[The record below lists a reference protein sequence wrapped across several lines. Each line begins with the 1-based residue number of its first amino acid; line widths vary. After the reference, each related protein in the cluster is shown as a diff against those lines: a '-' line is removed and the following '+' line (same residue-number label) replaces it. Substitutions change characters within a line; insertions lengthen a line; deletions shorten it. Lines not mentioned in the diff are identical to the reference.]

1 VPLRSDVADFT
12 ASTAMT
18 WLLLTYLRRRGVDLA
33 TLLANDGLDLGSLVA
48 PGSRMRLVE
57 LQRLWRSAARVLGDD
72 EALGA
77 RVAGQIDPLATL
89 SWSMPFSLLETISR
103 VSPTMREGIDRQR
116 PFLRLMR
123 DGFSVAVEDWHGGR
137 CLVRWE
143 FATPESEPR
152 ELVDFHLGIG
162 VMLSRRTLANRGT
175 TPIEVWF
182 TQREPKDLGPYHALF
197 GPNLRFSA
205 ECNALVANASH
216 LQLPLPNH
224 DPVTLQVVEYQG
236 RKLVEQLPSLEDFV
250 ARVREHIE
258 AELPHGNTTAGRVAD
273 KLAISGRTLHRR
285 LRSHGTTYQEQL
297 DQVRYK
303 LAMKYL
309 ASRRYP
315 LGEVASLVGFAQQSA
330 FQRAFK
336 TWAGQTP
343 AEYQQHGAARTRSH
357 VGV

>member
-1 VPLRSDVADFT
+1 
-12 ASTAMT
+12 MT
-18 WLLLTYLRRRGVDLA
+18 WLLLTYLRRRGVDVGSFLSQEGLA
-33 TLLANDGLDLGSLVA
+33 LSNLIA
-48 PGSRMRLVE
+48 PGARMRLEE
-57 LQRLWRSAARVLGDD
+57 LHRLWRSAARVLGDD
-72 EALGA
+72 EALGV
-77 RVAGQIDPLATL
+77 RVVSMIDPLATL
-89 SWSMPFSLLETISR
+89 SWSMPFSLLESISR
-103 VSPTMREGIDRQR
+103 VSPTMREGIERQK
-116 PFLRLMR
+116 PFLRLLR
-123 DGFSVAVEDWHGGR
+123 DGFSVNVEDWHGGR

-143 FATPESEPR
+143 FTTPEAEPR
-152 ELVDFHLGIG
+152 ELIDFQMGIG
-162 VMLSRRTLANRGT
+162 VLLSRRTLANRGA
-175 TPIEVWF
+175 TPLEVWF
-182 TQREPKDLGPYHALF
+182 MQREPRDLAPYHALF
-197 GPNLRFSA
+197 GPSLRFSA
-205 ECNALVANASH
+205 ECNALVAHAAALH
-216 LQLPLPNH
+216 APLAQH

-258 AELPHGNTTAGRVAD
+258 AELPNGNTTAGRVAD

-343 AEYQQHGAARTRSH
+343 AEYQQYGATGSPRSRSR
-357 VGV
+357 VSGG

>member
-1 VPLRSDVADFT
+1 
-12 ASTAMT
+12 MC
-18 WLLLTYLRRRGVDLA
+18 WLLLTYLRRRGVDVA
-33 TLLANDGLDLGSLVA
+33 TLLAQDGLAAADLVA
-48 PGSRMRLVE
+48 PGARMRLSE
-57 LQRLWRSAARVLGDD
+57 LHRLWRSAARALGDD
-72 EALGA
+72 EALGV

-89 SWSMPFSLLETISR
+89 SWAMPFSLLETLSR
-103 VSPTMREGIDRQR
+103 VSPTMREGIERQR
-116 PFLRLMR
+116 PYLRLMR
-123 DGFSVAVEDWHGGR
+123 DGFSVNVEDWHSAQ

-143 FATPESEPR
+143 FASPDLEPR
-152 ELVDFHLGIG
+152 ELIDFHMGIG
-162 VMLSRRTLANRGT
+162 VILSRRTLVNRGA
-175 TPIEVWF
+175 TPAEVWF
-182 TQREPKDLGPYHALF
+182 TQREPRDLAPYHALF

-205 ECNALVANASH
+205 ECNALVANSSS
-216 LQLPLPNH
+216 LQQPLPHH
-224 DPVTLQVVEYQG
+224 DPVTLQVAEYQG

-258 AELPHGNTTAGRVAD
+258 SELPNGNTTAGRVAD

-343 AEYQQHGAARTRSH
+343 AEYQQHGSPRSRSRAG
-357 VGV
+357 GV

>member
-1 VPLRSDVADFT
+1 
-12 ASTAMT
+12 MT
-18 WLLLTYLRRRGVDLA
+18 WLLLTYLRRRGVDVA
-33 TLLANDGLDLGSLVA
+33 SLLAQDGLELASLVA
-48 PGSRMRLVE
+48 PGSRMRLAE

-72 EALGA
+72 EALGV

-89 SWSMPFSLLETISR
+89 SWSMPFSLLESVNR
-103 VSPTMREGIDRQR
+103 LSPTMREGIQRQR

-123 DGFSVAVEDWHGGR
+123 DGFLVNVEDWHSGR

-143 FATPESEPR
+143 FASQDQEPR
-152 ELVDFHLGIG
+152 ELIDFHMAIG
-162 VMLSRRTLANRGT
+162 VTLSRRTLASRGA
-175 TPIEVWF
+175 TPLEVWF
-182 TQREPKDLGPYHALF
+182 TQKEPKDLAAYQALF
-197 GPNLRFSA
+197 GPNLRFAA
-205 ECNALVANASH
+205 ESNALVVNAAH
-216 LQLPLPNH
+216 LELPLPNH
-224 DPVTLQVVEYQG
+224 DPVTLGVVEYQG

-258 AELPHGNTTAGRVAD
+258 AELPNGNTTAGRVAD

-343 AEYQQHGAARTRSH
+343 AEYQQHGPVGAPRSRSRAG
-357 VGV
+357 GV

>member
-1 VPLRSDVADFT
+1 
-12 ASTAMT
+12 MC
-18 WLLLTYLRRRGVDLA
+18 WLLLTYLRRHGVEVQK
-33 TLLANDGLDLGSLVA
+33 LLASEGLELARLVA
-48 PGSRMRLVE
+48 PGSRMRLEE
-57 LQRLWRSAARVLGDD
+57 LQRLWRAASRALGDED
-72 EALGA
+72 ALGV
-77 RVAGQIDPLATL
+77 RVVAQIDPLATF
-89 SWSMPFSLLETISR
+89 SFTMPFQLLETISR
-103 VSPTMREGIDRQR
+103 VSPTMRDGIERQR
-116 PFLRLMR
+116 PFLRLIR
-123 DGFSVAVEDWHGGR
+123 DGFSVNVEDWQAGQ
-137 CLVRWE
+137 CLVRWD
-143 FATPESEPR
+143 FAAPETEPR
-152 ELVDFHLGIG
+152 ELVDFQMGMG
-162 VMLSRRTLANRGT
+162 VILTRRTLANRGVN
-175 TPIEVWF
+175 PAEVWF
-182 TQREPKDLGPYHALF
+182 THKEPRDLAAYQALF
-197 GPNLRFSA
+197 GPNLKFSM
-205 ECNALVANASH
+205 ECNAYVANTAA
-216 LQLPLPNH
+216 LQMPLPTH
-224 DPVTLQVVEYQG
+224 DPVLLQVVEYQG

-343 AEYQQHGAARTRSH
+343 AEYQQHGSARRSRAN
-357 VGV
+357 GAGAGG